1 MNIIC
6 TFYIK
11 PLCSGIIVDL
21 NVFSATVSK
30 QKTAHKAVIDQ
41 NMHISR
47 SNHAI
52 YLRWHATFPC
62 TTLEKV
68 TIAHSACEKSI
79 RFSIPI
85 NTDHLFVNAS
95 LPKPKYEPS
104 RHSVAYYRCIL
115 LPNVLGIRIPRGQA
129 VVYAN
134 CWVSDEI
141 CRPCYHA
148 FFRTVRNYLTLTT
161 NANYR
166 CTHLNECTSYRYTS
180 FTYRPLWI
188 HLKFDSIIK
197 VRIITTK
204 RIVITHFGV
213 RAFQT
218 RWHQRHKHAT
228 HLIQ

>member
-30 QKTAHKAVIDQ
+30 QKTAHKAVIVQ
-41 NMHISR
+41 NMHVSR

-62 TTLEKV
+62 TTLEKM

-85 NTDHLFVNAS
+85 NTDHRFVNAS
-95 LPKPKYEPS
+95 LPKPKYEPF

-115 LPNVLGIRIPRGQA
+115 LPNVLDIRIPRGQA

-134 CWVSDEI
+134 CLSFRRDLPALLPRFLPNYEKPLDVDYKCEL
-141 CRPCYHA
+141 PVHA
-148 FFRTVRNYLTLTT
+148 
-161 NANYR
+161 
-166 CTHLNECTSYRYTS
+166 S
-180 FTYRPLWI
+180 
-188 HLKFDSIIK
+188 
-197 VRIITTK
+197 
-204 RIVITHFGV
+204 
-213 RAFQT
+213 
-218 RWHQRHKHAT
+218 
-228 HLIQ
+228 